1 MGSNL
6 MSNELIGLFDVD
18 WMPTSAWRPSAKDLA
33 LSHNL
38 PTKQMTT
45 SKRRWPFNNIK
56 ESKK

>member
-1 MGSNL
+1 

-18 WMPTSAWRPSAKDLA
+18 WMPTSAWRLSAKDLA

-45 SKRRWPFNNIK
+45 SKRRWPLNNIK